1 MLRLLDFISDET
13 RTAFYKELLEG
24 LMASEEVSDKDKEKL
39 KDFGSITF
47 TEIEAERED
56 YGFES
61 ISRSEIIYTLYG
73 EFKDVKNS
81 RGETVSMRDSVTIK
95 EDALVTAY

>member
-1 MLRLLDFISDET
+1 MLRLLDFLTEET

-24 LMASEEVSDKDKEKL
+24 LITSEEISDKDKEKL

-47 TEIEAERED
+47 IEVEAERED
-56 YGFES
+56 YTFDS
-61 ISRSEIIYTLYG
+61 ISRSEILYTLYG
-73 EFKDVKNS
+73 ESRECKNS
-81 RGETVSMRDSVTIK
+81 LGKTVSMRNSVTIK